1 MKYRH
6 RFHAGNFADVHKHV
20 TVLALIAALQRKDK
34 GFLYLETHAG
44 RGAYDLAASAGA
56 RSTAGGIERLLEGRC
71 RSAELAAYVG
81 AVASWR
87 AAASAPRGYPG
98 SPVLACRALRAQDR
112 AVLIEIVPEEAHALE
127 RELAGVARARIELGD
142 GFELLRAH
150 LPPVERR
157 GLTLIDPPYESR
169 QDFARAAAAL
179 GQILRRFQS
188 AVVMIWYPIKQARDT
203 TAWLDELG
211 CACSAPA
218 LVSELW
224 LHPCDSEV
232 ALNGSG
238 ALILNPPYQLSER
251 MHEWLPELHAL
262 LDPARSG
269 GARVRALCST
279 PGAGGAAKA

>member
-20 TVLALIAALQRKDK
+20 TLLALIAALQRKDK
-34 GFLYLETHAG
+34 GFLFLETHAG
-44 RGAYDLAASAGA
+44 RGAYDLAGSAGA

-71 RSAELAAYVG
+71 RSDELAAYVS
-81 AVASWR
+81 AVGSWR
-87 AAASAPRGYPG
+87 TAAGAPRGYPG
-98 SPVLACRALRAQDR
+98 SPLLACRALRAQDR
-112 AVLIEIVPEEAHALE
+112 AVLIEILPEEAHALE
-127 RELAGVARARIELGD
+127 RELAGAPRMRVEVGD

-150 LPPVERR
+150 LPPIERR
-157 GLTLIDPPYESR
+157 GLVLIDPPYEAR
-169 QDFARAAAAL
+169 QDFARAGGAI

-188 AVVMIWYPIKQARDT
+188 AVILLWYPIKQARDT
-203 TAWLDELG
+203 DAWLAELAA
-211 CACSAPA
+211 ACSAPA

-238 ALILNPPYQLSER
+238 ALIVNPPFQIAER

-262 LDPARSG
+262 LDAPRSG
-269 GARVRALCST
+269 GARVRALCSAT
-279 PGAGGAAKA
+279 